1 MRSLPTALTAAT
13 AAALAALAV
22 TVTVPASGDDGPS
35 TKVDPGP
42 GKVDR
47 QPDEAGIRACL
58 TAHGATVP
66 DGDGRVLKEW
76 IIGSRT
82 AAEKEAL
89 DACGIRLD
97 EKPGDGGRG
106 PDEATIRACL
116 KDRGV
121 TVPDGDGRVLKE
133 WIIADH
139 TTAEKQALKACGM
152 ALDVKPTNQAGE
164 PCGGKDAA
172 AVRGRK
178 PADPRRRIVVT
189 GT

>member
-1 MRSLPTALTAAT
+1 MRALPTALTAAT
-13 AAALAALAV
+13 AAALSALAI
-22 TVTVPASGDDGPS
+22 TVTVPASGDDGSPV
-35 TKVDPGP
+35 KVDPGP

-47 QPDEAGIRACL
+47 QPDEAGMRACL
-58 TAHGATVP
+58 KEHGATVP

-76 IIGSRT
+76 IIGSHT
-82 AAEKEAL
+82 SGEKDAL

-97 EKPGDGGRG
+97 HESG

-116 KDRGV
+116 KDHDV

-133 WIIADH
+133 WIVADH

-152 ALDVKPTNQAGE
+152 ALEVKPTNQAGG
-164 PCGGKDAA
+164 PCDGKDPA
-172 AVRGRK
+172 AVRGTGGSRK
-178 PADPRRRIVVT
+178 PAQLRKRIVVK